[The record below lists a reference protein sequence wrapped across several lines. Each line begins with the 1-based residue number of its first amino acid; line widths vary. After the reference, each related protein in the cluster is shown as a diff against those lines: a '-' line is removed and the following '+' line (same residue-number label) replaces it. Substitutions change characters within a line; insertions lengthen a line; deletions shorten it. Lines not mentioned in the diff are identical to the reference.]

1 MHRDYRSYSRE
12 ELLREEEEL
21 KKEYERF
28 RAMNLS
34 LTMTRGVPCREQ
46 VDLSEGMLQV
56 IDSGAKCFSG
66 KIDAVPYHPLSDIC
80 SCPETHTGYAQEHHA
95 HAQEHT

>member
-28 RAMNLS
+28 RAGN
-34 LTMTRGVPCREQ
+34 RW
-46 VDLSEGMLQV
+46 
-56 IDSGAKCFSG
+56 I
-66 KIDAVPYHPLSDIC
+66 
-80 SCPETHTGYAQEHHA
+80 
-95 HAQEHT
+95 

>member
-56 IDSGAKCFSG
+56 G
-66 KIDAVPYHPLSDIC
+66 LSRAIHFF
-80 SCPETHTGYAQEHHA
+80 EI
-95 HAQEHT
+95 